1 MMRFRI
7 FIRNMVALTVFFVMS
22 IAYAKEAPE
31 DIGTEILD
39 ETDEPAITIRKPD
52 INAEIVERRNGGMVE
67 EVKVTSGPSTY
78 YLYPNGKNGVPDS
91 YEGNL
96 VRPALWKVGEFD
108 VTEKNKKIG
117 NEEDPMSADVLP
129 PGNE

>member
-1 MMRFRI
+1 MRFP
-7 FIRNMVALTVFFVMS
+7 FSSFLQYAMALAALVAMPVL
-22 IAYAKEAPE
+22 YAQDA
-31 DIGTEILD
+31 GTEILD

-67 EVKVTSGPSTY
+67 EIKVTSGPSTY

-91 YEGNL
+91 FESGL

-108 VTEKNKKIG
+108 VTERSKKVG
-117 NEEDPMSADVLP
+117 DENDPMSQDVP
-129 PGNE
+129 PPSGE

>member
-1 MMRFRI
+1 MQVRFFLKYLI
-7 FIRNMVALTVFFVMS
+7 ALVAFATMPV
-22 IAYAKEAPE
+22 AYAQDTTDA
-31 DIGTEILD
+31 GTEILD

-67 EVKVTSGPSTY
+67 EIKVTSGPSTY

-91 YEGNL
+91 FESGL

-108 VTEKNKKIG
+108 VTERARKSGDEN
-117 NEEDPMSADVLP
+117 DPMSSDVP
-129 PGNE
+129 PPSGE